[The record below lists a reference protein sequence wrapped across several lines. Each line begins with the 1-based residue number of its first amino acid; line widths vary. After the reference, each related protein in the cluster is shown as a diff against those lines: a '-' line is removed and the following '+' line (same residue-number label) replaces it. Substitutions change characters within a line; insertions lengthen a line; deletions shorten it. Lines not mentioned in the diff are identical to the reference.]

1 MMDRT
6 RAADSVSAANSFPYD
21 LFFVGG
27 GLSSTLTFIQVLD
40 ELERMPT
47 ATNALLAN
55 WRWRIAVADAWG
67 NFGGGLPYG
76 PSVDPMLL
84 LNNDVATMDVR
95 GFHDWLK
102 TNRDRWLGMLRVH
115 PSSAVEKW
123 LRFNQAV
130 LAISQSQPANYLSLF
145 LPRCVFG
152 MFVSD
157 ILGDALIRARG
168 LSASVELI
176 REEVVSLEHMGSGF
190 CLKLGSG
197 QSLGAGLVVLG
208 LGSLPPDPA
217 PGLEGTP
224 GYIHDTNSTNGT
236 PLRSMLQVLAS
247 CAGKP
252 GCVVIIGSHASAME
266 TIYTIANDER
276 IGQLISALVVISP
289 SGRLPEA
296 IPSGITAPFEPQSV
310 NRLLSR
316 TEVLAEEVIAAALSD
331 AAGARLTGYSV
342 IDYSPPL
349 CSAFGRVFASLSA
362 KEKRR
367 FAEKYGMQFT
377 ALNRH
382 TPPEYAAA
390 AREMLRE
397 GKLKLI
403 AAEVTAVEP
412 PHGATPC
419 FTVTFKSASGSPGQL
434 SGEAVINCRGSGP
447 LSRTPSLLLRDLL
460 HSDSGIARPNRC
472 GNGIA
477 VSGDFEASPGLFVAG
492 PLLAGHSHGTDYLW
506 NLERAERIDWLARRI
521 APTIAAR
528 LAGDVP
534 SGP

>member
-1 MMDRT
+1 MDQIHPI
-6 RAADSVSAANSFPYD
+6 DGISATPPYD
-21 LFFVGG
+21 LFFIGG
-27 GLSSTLTFIQVLD
+27 GLSSTLTLIQVLR
-40 ELERMPT
+40 ELESMPT
-47 ATNALLAN
+47 ATDVPLHDC
-55 WRWRIAVADAWG
+55 RWRIAVADTWG

-76 PSVDPMLL
+76 HSVNPMLL
-84 LNNDVATMDVR
+84 LNNDVATMDVM
-95 GFHDWLK
+95 GFHDWLAI
-102 TNRDRWLGMLRVH
+102 NRDLWLGMLRAH
-115 PSSAVEKW
+115 PSAAVAKW
-123 LRFNQAV
+123 LHSNRAV
-130 LAISQSQPANYLSLF
+130 LATSQSQPENYLSLF

-152 MFVSD
+152 MFISD

-176 REEVVSLEHMGSGF
+176 REEVVSLEHIESRFFLRSG
-190 CLKLGSG
+190 GG
-197 QSLGAGLVVLG
+197 QSLGASLVVLG

-217 PGLEGTP
+217 SGLEGTC
-224 GYIHDTNSTNGT
+224 GYIHDTNSANGA
-236 PLRSMLQVLAS
+236 PLRSLVKALAS
-247 CAGKP
+247 GAGKP
-252 GCVVIIGSHASAME
+252 GRVVIIGSHASAME
-266 TIYTIANDER
+266 TIYAIANDDR
-276 IGQLISALVVISP
+276 ISQLISELVVISP

-296 IPSGITAPFEPQSV
+296 VPSGIATPFEPQSM

-316 TEVLAEEVIAAALSD
+316 PEVLAEEVIAAALSD
-331 AAGARLTGYSV
+331 VAEARLDGYSV

-367 FAEKYGMQFT
+367 FVENFGMQFT

-390 AREMLRE
+390 ARGMLQE
-397 GKLKLI
+397 GKLRLI

-412 PHGATPC
+412 PHGATRC
-419 FTVTFKSASGSPGQL
+419 FTVTFKAASGSSSQL
-434 SGEAVINCRGSGP
+434 SAEVVINCRGAGP
-447 LSRTPSLLLRDLL
+447 LSRTPSLLLRNLL
-460 HSDSGIARPNRC
+460 HSHYGIARPNRC

-492 PLLAGHSHGTDYLW
+492 PLLAGHSHGADHLW

-528 LAGDVP
+528 LVGEAP
-534 SGP
+534 SRS